1 MSHNSGNDAG
11 SEHVHEPA
19 FLVLGRLRRAHG
31 IAGEIALEV
40 HTRMPELLDEQKVV
54 YIGDSHLPYT
64 IQATRWKGN
73 LLLLKFDEFNDRTQ
87 VSQLTNALVYTR
99 ADELPLLPEDDY
111 YLHELIGL
119 HVYEANGQYL
129 GELSEIL
136 ETGAND
142 VYLIRDDDGTEV
154 LIPAIEERIL
164 EINLDEGK
172 MVVTPTQWY
181 GEGD

>member
-1 MSHNSGNDAG
+1 MPHKIGNDAG

-31 IAGEIALEV
+31 VMGEIALEV
-40 HTRMPELLDEQKVV
+40 YTGMIELLDEHRVV
-54 YIGDSHLPYT
+54 YIGDAHLPYT
-64 IQATRWKGN
+64 ILATRWKGN
-73 LLLLKFDEFNDRTQ
+73 LLLLKFDEFNDRTS

-99 ADELPLLPEDDY
+99 TDELPALPEDEY

-119 HVYEANGQYL
+119 HVYEANGDYL

-142 VYLIRDDDGTEV
+142 VYLIRDEDGAEV
-154 LIPAIEERIL
+154 LIPAIEERIVA
-164 EINLDEGK
+164 INLDERK
-172 MVVTPTQWY
+172 MIVTSTQWY